1 MLFCKQCG
9 AEVEESFRFCEKCFA
24 NLSVPGAVVNN
35 GGLASQAA
43 NKAVKSGD
51 FIPDAFIYGYDLSG
65 CRIGNYRL
73 SEKTDTFLGSDYYS
87 AVNIDSGERV
97 IVRYFNIADCAYSDR
112 YKIYSGSQPNEL
124 TTLSVRICDE
134 EIKRYKSVCH
144 QSKLLCA
151 ELDVST
157 YISSKGN
164 ECHIFIVFSICEPL
178 ALKLK
183 KQKMSVRD
191 IVKIALDIC
200 EYLTEFERNN
210 VTYNSIYESNIYIDS
225 NGKGILGAEF
235 DRALQ
240 YKFIETP
247 MAAGYSMYMP
257 PDHRIN
263 ESCAVYSLA
272 VMLYKLFNGNRLP
285 YMNFFNKNP
294 DYSDYLNAEQNRNRF
309 FELQMPVNAEN
320 MLGNMLAGIIGNANW
335 RDMKVIEVKKTLENA
350 LNFLSASELD
360 KTIN

>member
-35 GGLASQAA
+35 VGLASQVAG
-43 NKAVKSGD
+43 KALESGD
-51 FIPDAFIYGYDLSG
+51 FFPDAFIYGYDLSG

-73 SEKTDTFLGSDYYS
+73 SEKTDTFLGSDYYF
-87 AVNIDSGERV
+87 AVNIDSGEQV
-97 IVRYFNIADCAYSDR
+97 LVRYFNIADCAYSDR
-112 YKIYSGSQPNEL
+112 YEIYSGSQPEEL
-124 TTLSVRICDE
+124 TALSARICEE
-134 EIKRYKSVCH
+134 EIKRCKSLCERR
-144 QSKLLCA
+144 KLLCA
-151 ELDVST
+151 ERDAVA

-164 ECHIFIVFSICEPL
+164 ECHIFIVFSVCEPL

-191 IVKIALDIC
+191 IVKAALDIC
-200 EYLTEFERNN
+200 EYLTEFEREN
-210 VTYNSIYESNIYIDS
+210 VTYNSIYEANIYIDGS
-225 NGKGILGAEF
+225 GKAIPGAEF

-240 YKFIETP
+240 QKFIETP

-257 PDHRIN
+257 PDYRAD
-263 ESCAVYSLA
+263 ESCGVYSLA
-272 VMLYKLFNGNRLP
+272 VMLYRLFNGNRLP
-285 YMNFFNKNP
+285 YMNFFNRAP

-320 MLGNMLAGIIGNANW
+320 MLGNMLTGIIGNANW